1 MQDNLNYN
9 KFEDKHKKY
18 KSQYYKQ
25 RKARKKRILIYRL
38 KLLLA
43 CLVVIFLLWLMFS
56 AIKNKNHKETSV
68 NSQTTSS
75 QAASS
80 NSELTHEQLSQK
92 SFEDW
97 NNSCDW
103 TMRIINGSN
112 PKPNDYKVT
121 TQTYQ
126 KHEVDVRILPYLKDM
141 IQSASKDGI
150 NLQIVSSYRSD
161 EKQTSLY
168 NQQVKTEQK
177 KGLDL
182 SAAQDEAKK
191 TVAKPGTSEHQI
203 GLAVDFNNLTDKF
216 TDTKEYAWL
225 QQHAS
230 EYGFIQRY
238 SREKSDITGVINE
251 PWHYRFVG
259 KDNAK
264 LIQDSSLCME
274 EYVNNIENNK

>member
-9 KFEDKHKKY
+9 RFENNQKKY

-25 RKARKKRILIYRL
+25 KKARKKRILIYRL
-38 KLLLA
+38 KLIVF
-43 CLVVIFLLWLMFS
+43 CLIVIFLLFMMFS
-56 AIKNKNHKETSV
+56 AIKNKNSREKSSTS
-68 NSQTTSS
+68 QITSS
-75 QAASS
+75 QETSS
-80 NSELTHEQLSQK
+80 NSDLTHQQLNQK
-92 SFEDW
+92 SFETW

-103 TMRIINGSN
+103 TMRIINESN
-112 PKPNDYKVT
+112 PKPSDYKVT

-141 IQSASKDGI
+141 VGAASKDGI
-150 NLQIVSSYRSD
+150 NLQIVSAYRSD
-161 EKQTSLY
+161 EKQTTLY

-182 SAAQDEAKK
+182 DSAKEEAKK

-216 TDTKEYAWL
+216 TDTKEYEWL
-225 QQHAS
+225 HAHS
-230 EYGFIQRY
+230 HEYGFIQRY
-238 SREKSDITGVINE
+238 SRDKSDITGVINE

-264 LIQDSSLCME
+264 AIEDSGLCME
-274 EYVNNIENNK
+274 EYVNNIENK